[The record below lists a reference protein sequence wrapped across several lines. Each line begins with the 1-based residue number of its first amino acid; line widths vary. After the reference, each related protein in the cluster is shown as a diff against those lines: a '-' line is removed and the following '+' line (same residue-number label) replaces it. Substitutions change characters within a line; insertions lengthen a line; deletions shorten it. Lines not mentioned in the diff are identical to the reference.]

1 MQRVLLL
8 AIALATGLVA
18 IAFVAFYAYERP
30 TYLRVAVP
38 RGSDSQKL
46 LVALNQQFVQTRASL
61 RLRLVLTGDARSA
74 AKAMEDHSVDLA
86 VVRSDVAMPTDASTV
101 LILAHQYVVIAAPP
115 GATYAN
121 VADLKGKRIAIV
133 STELAG
139 DANQTMLD
147 TIEAQYSLPPDSLIK
162 RPADISDLGKLFQT
176 GEVDAVL
183 ACGRFDSS
191 QLAEIVQIL
200 SRGAASA
207 SEPVFVPILESNAIA
222 KKNPGFEATEILRG
236 AFGGAPSRP
245 SENIE
250 TIGATVRLVAR
261 DDLANST
268 VGDVARFILANRS
281 AAAISTPLANHIEA
295 PETDKGQVLPTHP
308 GAAAFLDGEEES
320 FFDKYSD
327 LFYIGAMIGSVLI
340 SGVATLASRI
350 TVQGYARFD
359 LLMEQALT
367 ILKAGREA
375 KDLATLARLELEID
389 DILTQ
394 SLAAVHMPKLDSH
407 QLAAL
412 TLAVQQARLAI
423 SDRRS
428 EIGETA
434 GDQIS
439 KPRTSD

>member
-1 MQRVLLL
+1 
-8 AIALATGLVA
+8 
-18 IAFVAFYAYERP
+18 
-30 TYLRVAVP
+30 
-38 RGSDSQKL
+38 
-46 LVALNQQFVQTRASL
+46 
-61 RLRLVLTGDARSA
+61 
-74 AKAMEDHSVDLA
+74 
-86 VVRSDVAMPTDASTV
+86 
-101 LILAHQYVVIAAPP
+101 
-115 GATYAN
+115 
-121 VADLKGKRIAIV
+121 
-133 STELAG
+133 
-139 DANQTMLD
+139 
-147 TIEAQYSLPPDSLIK
+147 
-162 RPADISDLGKLFQT
+162 
-176 GEVDAVL
+176 
-183 ACGRFDSS
+183 
-191 QLAEIVQIL
+191 
-200 SRGAASA
+200 
-207 SEPVFVPILESNAIA
+207 
-222 KKNPGFEATEILRG
+222 
-236 AFGGAPSRP
+236 
-245 SENIE
+245 
-250 TIGATVRLVAR
+250 VAR